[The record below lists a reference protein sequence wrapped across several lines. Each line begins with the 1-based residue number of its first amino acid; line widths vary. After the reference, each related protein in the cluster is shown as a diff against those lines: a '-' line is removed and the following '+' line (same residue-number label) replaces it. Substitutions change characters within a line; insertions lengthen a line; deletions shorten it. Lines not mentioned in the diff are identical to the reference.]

1 MPDTVLPC
9 WRFLTTAELVATVR
23 EVPKELWVILR
34 EASRPAP
41 TVLVKIPVRIRVL
54 AAIAPFTKYYPIPG
68 WGTQYCGARTPVHGY
83 HIEAINSFV
92 VGLTI
97 R

>member
-9 WRFLTTAELVATVR
+9 WRFFTTAELVATVR

-68 WGTQYCGARTPVHGY
+68 WGTKYCGARTPVHGY